1 MFFSVF
7 RILIYDI
14 KIFVSTVPDNQFY
27 SEVVMKKNM
36 NNNEKY
42 ILILKNKG
50 QTLEIE
56 KLILQSNT
64 GIRQTY
70 RINNVSFKTNSI
82 RIFEEIYK
90 NIQPRK
96 YLFRKLIKNYKRDRK
111 ARVRLNGINIYI
123 RITIGNKKW
132 STHKQVP
139 KEVTILKCSTVGN
152 NY

>member
-7 RILIYDI
+7 QILIYDI

-64 GIRQTY
+64 EY
-70 RINNVSFKTNSI
+70 SPNLP
-82 RIFEEIYK
+82 YK
-90 NIQPRK
+90 
-96 YLFRKLIKNYKRDRK
+96 
-111 ARVRLNGINIYI
+111 
-123 RITIGNKKW
+123 
-132 STHKQVP
+132 
-139 KEVTILKCSTVGN
+139 
-152 NY
+152 